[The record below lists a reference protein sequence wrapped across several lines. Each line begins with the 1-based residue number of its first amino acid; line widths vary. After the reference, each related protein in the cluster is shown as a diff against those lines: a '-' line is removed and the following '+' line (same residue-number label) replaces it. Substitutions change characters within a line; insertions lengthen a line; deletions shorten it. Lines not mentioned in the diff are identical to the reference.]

1 MGKRR
6 GGPDH
11 KLSIDKEEAT
21 QKNTVKGQPRRRQ
34 SGRCKESKLS
44 NQQQSEGAEADGTC
58 PVPSMSYLIRHDSG
72 RWRPDTTRKRRVR
85 DFIDHIVQPQ
95 RNTELKCKI
104 QILFFFHF
112 KWRPGLVSQVQ
123 SQRAGRLLLLP
134 IEQAAKKGKV
144 LEINKKGVGRT
155 KGSNENVMHQFT

>member
-85 DFIDHIVQPQ
+85 DFIDHIVQPE

-104 QILFFFHF
+104 QILFFFLILNGARGSCRRF
-112 KWRPGLVSQVQ
+112 KVNARGGDFCCRSNKPQ
-123 SQRAGRLLLLP
+123 
-134 IEQAAKKGKV
+134 KKGKFW
-144 LEINKKGVGRT
+144 K
-155 KGSNENVMHQFT
+155 